1 MSTLGST
8 NLHRILVHITTYDFS
23 TAYCIDIDTNEE
35 YHVALEEANV
45 VSLGILAELS
55 TMAKIASVVWDH
67 PCNA

>member
-8 NLHRILVHITTYDFS
+8 NLHRILVQITTYDFS
-23 TAYCIDIDTNEE
+23 TAYYMDMDTSEE
-35 YHVALEEANV
+35 YHVALEANV